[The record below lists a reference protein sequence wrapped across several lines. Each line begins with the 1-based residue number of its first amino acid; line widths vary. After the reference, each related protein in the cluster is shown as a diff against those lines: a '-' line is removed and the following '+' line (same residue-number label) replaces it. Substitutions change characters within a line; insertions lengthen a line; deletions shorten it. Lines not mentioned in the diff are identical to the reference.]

1 MSKQTKNLLALVVLV
16 VLTAISYHYN
26 IASKNVT
33 VVVAKKAPVAA
44 KVVQQ
49 ETPLML
55 RFHRVRAEMDG
66 LYHYRTKPTPFDPDA
81 NPFRFPAGVDFSND
95 KTPIATSKSPLDA
108 TLPTGAAPEFGE
120 GLLSHAVA
128 LTRIGGIV
136 TMADTT
142 KLTVNGELRK
152 EGDVFTVKIQNK
164 LVLIRIKKLSTSF
177 VTLALDDPASGV
189 AELRVRLK

>member
-1 MSKQTKNLLALVVLV
+1 MSKQTKNLVALAVLV
-16 VLTAISYHYN
+16 ILTAVSYHFN
-26 IASKNVT
+26 IASKGLT
-33 VVVAKKAPVAA
+33 TSVAKKAQAAA

-49 ETPLML
+49 ETPLMM
-55 RFHRVRAEMDG
+55 RFHRVRSEMDG
-66 LYHYRTKPTPFDPDA
+66 LYHYRTKPIPFEPEA
-81 NPFRFPAGVDFSND
+81 NPFRFPAGVDFSNE
-95 KTPIATSKSPLDA
+95 KTPLASSKSPSDVA
-108 TLPTGAAPEFGE
+108 LPPGAAPEFGE
-120 GLLSHAVA
+120 GLLSHAIA
-128 LTRIGGIV
+128 LVHIGGVV

-152 EGDVFTVKIQNK
+152 EGDVFTVKVQNK